1 MRLKLFLKQ
10 NLVRKKQHEAWRYL
24 SYCLVHHSWSH
35 MVINLALQLLVGL
48 LLEFVHKW
56 YRVAP
61 IYILGVSHRSQV
73 VNCDSQDP

>member
-1 MRLKLFLKQ
+1 
-10 NLVRKKQHEAWRYL
+10 
-24 SYCLVHHSWSH
+24 

-61 IYILGVSHRSQV
+61 IYILGVSHSSQV
-73 VNCDSQDP
+73 VNCDSQDPS